1 MCYFFQNRPVWSF
14 VKLVGYIFILIL
26 INIFPVPTF
35 AQKGSVKAKLSF
47 SPTDLTYS
55 AVQNGTAASKT
66 STLSA
71 NSGTPNVSLT
81 KSNNSNWLILPSPA
95 LGSLSF
101 GVTISGMSPGTYS
114 SIVTASAS
122 KYSSAFLTITLI
134 ITAPNKSIQFTR
146 NSDSTEV
153 DQGGTGSLLE
163 YIATSDN
170 TPVNVQLTAVDGSGN
185 MPTWLSV
192 NGMPLNGINYTT
204 GSEIT
209 FNFDATNLSLG
220 TYSARV
226 TATAA
231 GYNSAVLNIFLTVK
245 VGSSGTL
252 SNIKVNFEDSV
263 TVPPSGWLRDY
274 GQSFGQRL
282 SAYQGSGNVYG
293 WIKRSDNT
301 PVDLKMNGRKRNTP
315 SDILLATLMH
325 MQAGDAPGSS
335 LTSTEGIWEAQVTN
349 GNYDV
354 TVSAGD
360 GSYTNSKH
368 TINVEGVNAIASFV
382 PTSSQLFKLA
392 TVTVSV
398 ADGLLTIDAIGGV
411 NTKIN
416 YIIIKPSA
424 SKRPSVVLVNPDNG
438 SQQVSENTSIS
449 TSILDLPNGGIDN
462 STLTSATVYLTEEG
476 TGTVVASNVNGTGGG
491 DAITLVPSAPLKL
504 STTYNF
510 NVTSGVK
517 DLSGASF
524 IPYASNF
531 TTGSGSSGG
540 LTNVRFD
547 KIALPN
553 TTGRHSSL
561 TMGPDGKLY
570 ALSIDGMIKRFPVN
584 KDGTLGTPDT
594 LYSLQ
599 DEYGVRQQR
608 LAIGFTFDPSATAT
622 TLVAWVT
629 HSTFVFLNGP
639 SWDGKLTRLSGNNLQ
654 IVQDVLVNLPRSA
667 KDHLT
672 NSISFG
678 PDGKLYFTQG
688 STSAMGRADNTWGNR
703 DEALLSGAVLR
714 LDVSK
719 LGTLPL
725 DVKTRDGGGIY
736 NPYAANAPLTIY
748 ASGVRNAYDLVW
760 HSNGSLYVPTNG
772 SAAGGNTPASVAG
785 SVRPDGSTYNGPII
799 PALTNVQQTQKDF
812 LFRVVPGGYYG
823 HPNPLRGEYVMNGG
837 NPSTSIDPAQVNDY
851 TVGTLPDANWRGYAF
866 DFQNNKSPDGAIEY
880 KSNTFNGNLKGKL
893 LVVRYSQNDDII
905 TLTPGGTNNDI
916 VSSTEGAYVEG
927 FSGFIDPLDLTED
940 TLSGNIYVSE
950 YGGNGRITLLRP
962 RKDTV
967 SGGPSITLNPLADA
981 SVRDGS
987 YANKNYGSD
996 TAFLVKSSP
1005 NTGNSR
1011 VSYLKFSLSNLSSVS
1026 SAKLRVYGSNTAD
1039 NSGVTLS
1046 CYGLDDDSWM
1056 ESTLSWNNA
1065 PLPSAAA
1072 MSSTTINNQQKYY
1085 DFDVT
1090 DYVQNQFSGDKIV
1103 SLVLKDPAKA
1113 DKIISFNSKENP
1125 QNRPQLIVT
1134 TNTNVTSTM
1143 TSDTNVNTPTV
1154 LKNNNPSLFSMKE
1167 SGDST
1172 HDFDKPRLYPNPL
1185 HSKFNIKFPA
1195 SYRGDYT
1202 IHIVDA
1208 TGRFFEIAQVRL
1220 KPGGSDMELNIS
1232 KSKLKSGIYY
1242 LQIRAE
1248 NGKTEIIKIIISG

>member
-1 MCYFFQNRPVWSF
+1 MKKIYFFILNTHPLQFLKVFAFVFFIICYTPVS
-14 VKLVGYIFILIL
+14 
-26 INIFPVPTF
+26 
-35 AQKGSVKAKLSF
+35 AQRGKTKAKLVFTPNSLSF
-47 SPTDLTYS
+47 S
-55 AVQNGTAASKT
+55 VIQNSVTANKT
-66 STLSA
+66 SVLSA
-71 NSGTPNVSLT
+71 NSGTPTNINLS
-81 KSNNSNWLILPSPA
+81 KSSNSNWLTLPASA

-101 GVTISGMSPGTYS
+101 GINSAGLVPGTYT
-114 SIVTASAS
+114 SIVTAAS
-122 KYSSAFLTITLI
+122 SGYNNATLQVTLTVSLPTISIFFTHSTDSS
-134 ITAPNKSIQFTR
+134 
-146 NSDSTEV
+146 EV
-153 DQGGTGSLLE
+153 SQGGVGSLLE

-170 TPVNVQLTAVDGSGN
+170 TPANVQLSALDGSGN
-185 MPTWLSV
+185 LPAWLSV
-192 NGMPLNGINYTT
+192 NGMSLNGINYTT

-209 FNFDATNLSLG
+209 FDFDATTLSLG
-220 TYSARV
+220 TYSATV
-226 TATAA
+226 TASAA

-245 VGSSGTL
+245 AGSSGTL
-252 SNIKVNFEDSV
+252 SNIRVNFQDSV
-263 TVPPSGWLRDY
+263 SVPPSGWLRDY

-282 SAYQGSGNVYG
+282 SSYQGSGNVYG

-301 PVDLKMNGRKRNTP
+301 PVDLRKNGRKRSTP

-335 LTSTEGIWEAQVTN
+335 LTSTEGIWETQVAN

-360 GSYTNSKH
+360 GSYTNSNH
-368 TINVEGVNAIASFV
+368 TINVEGVSAISNFV
-382 PTSSQLFKLA
+382 PTTSQLFTSA

-416 YIIIKPSA
+416 YVIIKPSA
-424 SKRPSVVLVNPDNG
+424 SRRPSVVLVNPDNG

-491 DAITLVPSAPLKL
+491 DAITLVPSVPLKL

-510 NVTSGVK
+510 NITDVVK

-531 TTGSGSSGG
+531 ITGSGSSGG
-540 LTNVRFD
+540 LANVRFD

-570 ALSIDGMIKRFPVN
+570 ALSIDGLIKRFPVN
-584 KDGTLGTPDT
+584 NDGTLGAPDT

-622 TLVAWVT
+622 NLVAWVT
-629 HSTFVFLNGP
+629 HSTFVFLNGA

-654 IVQDVLVNLPRSA
+654 NVQDVLVNLPRSA

-688 STSAMGRADNTWGNR
+688 STSAMGRADNTWSNR
-703 DEALLSGAVLR
+703 NECLLSGAVLR

-719 LGTLPL
+719 LGSLPL
-725 DVKTRDGGGIY
+725 NVKTSDGGGTY
-736 NPYAANAPLTIY
+736 NPYAANAPLTIH

-785 SVRPDGSTYNGPII
+785 TVRPDGSNYNGPVI
-799 PALTNVQQTQKDF
+799 PALTNVLQTQKDF

-851 TVGTLPDANWRGYAF
+851 PVGTLPDANWRGNAF

-880 KSNTFNGNLKGKL
+880 KSNTFNGDLKGKL

-916 VSSTEGAYVEG
+916 VSSTEGAYIEG

-940 TLSGNIYVSE
+940 TLTGNLYVSE

-962 RKDTV
+962 KIDTIAA
-967 SGGPSITLNPLADA
+967 GPAVVLGALADA
-981 SVRDGS
+981 SVRNGT
-987 YANKNYGSD
+987 YADKNYGSD
-996 TAFLVKSSP
+996 TALLVKTSP
-1005 NTGNSR
+1005 NVGFTR
-1011 VSYLKFSLSNLSSVS
+1011 VTYLKFSLSSVSKVS
-1026 SAKLRVYGSNTAD
+1026 SAKLRVYGRNTT
-1039 NSGVTLS
+1039 NSTGVTLS
-1046 CYGLDDDSWM
+1046 CYGADTDSWM
-1056 ESTLSWNNA
+1056 ENTLTWNNA
-1065 PLPSAAA
+1065 PA
-1072 MSSTTINNQQKYY
+1072 T
-1085 DFDVT
+1085 
-1090 DYVQNQFSGDKIV
+1090 
-1103 SLVLKDPAKA
+1103 
-1113 DKIISFNSKENP
+1113 
-1125 QNRPQLIVT
+1125 QLGA
-1134 TNTNVTSTM
+1134 
-1143 TSDTNVNTPTV
+1143 
-1154 LKNNNPSLFSMKE
+1154 L
-1167 SGDST
+1167 
-1172 HDFDKPRLYPNPL
+1172 
-1185 HSKFNIKFPA
+1185 
-1195 SYRGDYT
+1195 
-1202 IHIVDA
+1202 
-1208 TGRFFEIAQVRL
+1208 
-1220 KPGGSDMELNIS
+1220 
-1232 KSKLKSGIYY
+1232 
-1242 LQIRAE
+1242 
-1248 NGKTEIIKIIISG
+1248 